1 MDDREIKAILET
13 FLFLSE
19 EPLAPDKLKG
29 LLDGVTTEKIK
40 GLFEE
45 LKEEYEYRKGGLQIV
60 EIAGGYQ
67 ILTRTEFAP
76 WVKRFNLIK
85 LSPRLSRA
93 AIETLAI
100 IAYKQPIIRSEIE
113 SIRGVNIEGIL
124 KNLLE
129 RRLIRIIG
137 RRDVPGRPLMY
148 GTTKEFLQYFG
159 LKDLSELPT
168 LKEFKETEV
177 IGDQGIQEL
186 PLENLEDPEQAVL
199 EEETKEGD

>member
-1 MDDREIKAILET
+1 MDDREIKSILET

-19 EPLAPDKLKG
+19 EPLEPDKIKG
-29 LLDGVTTEKIK
+29 LLDGVASEKVK
-40 GLFEE
+40 DFFEE
-45 LKEEYEYRKGGLQIV
+45 LKSEYDDRKGGLQIV

-67 ILTRTEFAP
+67 ILTKTEFAP
-76 WVKRFNLIK
+76 WVKKFNLV
-85 LSPRLSRA
+85 RLSSRLSKA
-93 AIETLAI
+93 AVETLAI
-100 IAYKQPIIRSEIE
+100 IAYKQPIIRAEIE
-113 SIRGVNIEGIL
+113 VIRGVNIEGIL

-137 RRDVPGRPLMY
+137 RRDIPGRPLMY

-177 IGDQGIQEL
+177 IGNQGVPEL
-186 PLENLEDPEQAVL
+186 PLEGLEAAEQGVL
-199 EEETKEGD
+199 EEEIQEGD